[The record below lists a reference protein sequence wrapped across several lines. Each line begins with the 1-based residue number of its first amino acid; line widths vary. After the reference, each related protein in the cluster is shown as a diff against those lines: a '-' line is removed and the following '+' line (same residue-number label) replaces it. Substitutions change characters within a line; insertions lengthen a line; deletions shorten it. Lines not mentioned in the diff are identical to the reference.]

1 MSGGHFNYD
10 QYRIRTIAE
19 TIRSIIDNNTKKD
32 QWGYASNYNEE
43 TLKYFERAIEI
54 LKIAEVYT
62 QRIDWLVS
70 GDDGEETFMKRLHKE
85 LAEIK
90 AIPIEPLVMQKTAD
104 IDFLVSRTMKAG
116 TCNFTDERDTGSSS
130 NSIVAIA
137 YGMQKLK
144 DQILPG
150 DMSDLNACRNMWKKL
165 PEHRKTAEAIKAMEN
180 AENFR
185 ENR

>member
-1 MSGGHFNYD
+1 MSGGYFNYD
-10 QYRIRTIAE
+10 QYRIRTIAG

-54 LKIAEVYT
+54 LKIAEVYI

-90 AIPIEPLVMQKTAD
+90 AIPIEPLVSLPCPFCANTKIRTWQTEDEYWHIQCNSDVCGACMD
-104 IDFLVSRTMKAG
+104 DFT
-116 TCNFTDERDTGSSS
+116 TE
-130 NSIVAIA
+130 
-137 YGMQKLK
+137 Q
-144 DQILPG
+144 
-150 DMSDLNACRNMWKKL
+150 
-165 PEHRKTAEAIKAMEN
+165 EAIKQWN
-180 AENFR
+180 VRSN
-185 ENR
+185 